1 MKKIIAMMY
10 ILYILICLASC
21 GSLNDSDKTLEI
33 KEYGTIMNLAK
44 AYEEEILSYDDLLQ
58 IAYDN
63 NNGKEYNESQFP
75 ENFTPKNHIEL
86 GEEIKNKILLTLQ
99 SKEDGEYSIDSFYGS
114 YGNAYIIKY
123 NNKLDNILNVVSY
136 ETIAEVYFFYPT
148 YPIMVFL
155 EK

>member
-33 KEYGTIMNLAK
+33 KEYGTIMTLAK
-44 AYEEEILSYDDLLQ
+44 AYEE
-58 IAYDN
+58 
-63 NNGKEYNESQFP
+63 
-75 ENFTPKNHIEL
+75 EL